1 MPTLDERVTMV
12 WAKEQQRLSDAAAAE
27 TARQAAVVQA
37 ATAELRKMLRAA
49 LPGIYDDL
57 APVFV
62 AGAVSGASVAVFAHS
77 TQYGRLWTFS
87 RVTSE
92 DVKVLDWG
100 TAPQPPAAEVVQAAA
115 GRVFNLDDTQRGLLV
130 LLGYAKAG
138 RLAEAP

>member
-1 MPTLDERVTMV
+1 MPTLDERVTTV
-12 WAKEQQRLSDAAAAE
+12 WTKELQRLADAQTAE

-37 ATAELRKMLRAA
+37 ATVELRKMLKAG

-62 AGAVSGASVAVFAHS
+62 AGTVSGDRVAVYAHS
-77 TQYGRLWTFS
+77 TQYGRLWTLS

-100 TAPQPPAAEVVQAAA
+100 TAPQPPAAEVVQATA
-115 GRVFNLDDTQRGLLV
+115 GRVYGLDDLQRSVLL

-138 RLAEAP
+138 RLGDAP